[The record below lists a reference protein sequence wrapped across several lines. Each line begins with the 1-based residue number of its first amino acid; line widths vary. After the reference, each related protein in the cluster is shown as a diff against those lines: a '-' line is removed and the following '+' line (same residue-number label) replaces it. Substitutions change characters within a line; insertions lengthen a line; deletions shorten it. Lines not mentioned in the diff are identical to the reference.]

1 MRQNPDPRTAQ
12 VLRSPSSIGAA
23 LRHMA
28 PLKRKEGLIGLL
40 LLALILSY
48 YLFDYDRTVSQF
60 IDRASE
66 RTLAAFALARG
77 INAVISVIQEIEIGF
92 TLGVSANISPGQI
105 LDPVN
110 DLIERFSLVMLVA
123 ATVFWIMRLA
133 GSLLYG
139 PDTLWLMGLLFAAGL
154 LLVRSRHAALGTLGE
169 LLQRLTS
176 ILMMLLVFVVTTP
189 LLVEIVHE
197 SDLIRSQYD
206 ATSRELSEAKG
217 KLEEMNLEIE
227 SSIGEKVNRYI
238 EQAETIAD
246 DISRQVVI
254 QIAVFV
260 LETLLI
266 PLACLWITASLIS
279 REYKAQLSPG

>member
-1 MRQNPDPRTAQ
+1 M
-12 VLRSPSSIGAA
+12 
-23 LRHMA
+23 
-28 PLKRKEGLIGLL
+28 L
-40 LLALILSY
+40 LLALIVSY
-48 YLFDYDRTVSQF
+48 HFFDYDRTVSQF

-92 TLGVSANISPGQI
+92 TLGVSANLSPGQI

-110 DLIERFSLVMLVA
+110 DLIERFSLVMLVS
-123 ATVFWIMRLA
+123 ATAFWIMRLA

-139 PDTLWLMGLLFAAGL
+139 PETLWVFGALFIAGL
-154 LLVRSRHAALGTLGE
+154 LLVRSGHAWLGTLGQ
-169 LLQRLTS
+169 LLQRLTT
-176 ILMMLLVFVVTTP
+176 ILMMLLIFVVTTP
-189 LLVEIVHE
+189 LLVEIVHDSE
-197 SDLIRSQYD
+197 LIRSEYES
-206 ATSRELSEAKG
+206 TSRELSQAKN
-217 KLEEMNLEIE
+217 KLEQMNLEIE
-227 SSIGEKVNRYI
+227 SSIGQKVNHFI
-238 EQAETIAD
+238 EQADKIAD

-279 REYKAQLSPG
+279 REYKAQLPSG